1 MIFTRG
7 PSLPTSSSSSPTS
20 LQVHR
25 SSFCGGSYH
34 YTLVVQL
41 PPFIQVIRLQGHK
54 KSKKSII
61 MIIKSIIRVWVHTL
75 NFDGSVPL
83 SHGWDF
89 LFNWLTLRW
98 DGGDDDLESDKLFN
112 FSYDMMIGTTLVI
125 PKITISII
133 YESFL
138 DISPLLGKARSLPL
152 AWTLRQGKSKSMSKT
167 MRTLWGRKRRRLWRG
182 RGRRTRCL
190 ISATPKWGSSLSWR
204 WGCWA
209 DASRASPTPLCPQT
223 SSLNRPMR
231 CLLFQK

>member
-7 PSLPTSSSSSPTS
+7 TSLPTSSSASPTS

-41 PPFIQVIRLQGHK
+41 PPFIQVIRLQGH
-54 KSKKSII
+54 KKSII

-112 FSYDMMIGTTLVI
+112 FSYDDWDNTSYAQDYQEPSQSLMI
-125 PKITISII
+125 
-133 YESFL
+133 SFL
-138 DISPLLGKARSLPL
+138 IFPPVRKGKVTALGLDLEAGQEQKHEQDDENFVREKEEATLKRERKEDSLSDISNTEVRFISELKVGVLGRCK
-152 AWTLRQGKSKSMSKT
+152 QGFT
-167 MRTLWGRKRRRLWRG
+167 H
-182 RGRRTRCL
+182 
-190 ISATPKWGSSLSWR
+190 SSLST
-204 WGCWA
+204 
-209 DASRASPTPLCPQT
+209 DI
-223 SSLNRPMR
+223 
-231 CLLFQK
+231 

>member
-41 PPFIQVIRLQGHK
+41 PPFIQVIRLQGHSMK
-54 KSKKSII
+54 KKSII

-112 FSYDMMIGTTLVI
+112 FSYDMMIGTTLVM
-125 PKITISII
+125 PKITRNHLNQLSW
-133 YESFL
+133 YFPPVRKGKVTALGLDLEAGQEQKHEQDDENFVREKEEATLKRERKEDSL
-138 DISPLLGKARSLPL
+138 SDISNTEVRFISELKVGVLGRCK
-152 AWTLRQGKSKSMSKT
+152 QGFT
-167 MRTLWGRKRRRLWRG
+167 H
-182 RGRRTRCL
+182 
-190 ISATPKWGSSLSWR
+190 SSLST
-204 WGCWA
+204 
-209 DASRASPTPLCPQT
+209 DI
-223 SSLNRPMR
+223 
-231 CLLFQK
+231 